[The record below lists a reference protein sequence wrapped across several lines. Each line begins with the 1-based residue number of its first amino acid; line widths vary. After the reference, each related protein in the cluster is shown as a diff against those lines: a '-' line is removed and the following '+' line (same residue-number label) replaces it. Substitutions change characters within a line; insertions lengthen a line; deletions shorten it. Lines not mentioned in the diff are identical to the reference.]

1 MQNESSAST
10 QHHALINS
18 KSTSYRIMK
27 SILVLITTVALAS
40 VSANAFAVSSPAN
53 AGCARQ
59 HATSLSASSL
69 NESVG
74 KTFAAS
80 SIVAAYLLANVLSA
94 DVALA
99 AAPSVESSI
108 GSSFAGDSSSFVM
121 AARSGGRAGGRSM
134 PRSMP
139 RSSMGGGGGGG
150 GRTVINRSSTTIVAP
165 PIVMGG
171 GGFGYGGGYGYGYDP
186 TPGLIF
192 HGINAIG
199 NGIRESRQNEMIYEE
214 RSELAAAREREAEMA
229 SRIRQLEMMQMQ
241 QTGGG
246 AAVQPQITIVQ
257 PQAVPAQ

>member
-1 MQNESSAST
+1 
-10 QHHALINS
+10 
-18 KSTSYRIMK
+18 MK
-27 SILVLITTVALAS
+27 SILVLLTTVALTS
-40 VSANAFAVSSPAN
+40 GSANAFATSSSAN
-53 AGCARQ
+53 AGYARQ
-59 HATSLSASSL
+59 HATTSLCASSL
-69 NESVG
+69 NDNSVG

-99 AAPSVESSI
+99 AAPSDELSIVSSA
-108 GSSFAGDSSSFVM
+108 FTGDSSSLVL

-139 RSSMGGGGGGG
+139 RSSMGGGGGG

-199 NGIRESRQNEMIYEE
+199 NGIRESRQNELIYEE

-246 AAVQPQITIVQ
+246 AAAAVQPQITIVQ